1 MCNKIA
7 NTSKTLK
14 RICGYNPPQCLVFL
28 SVPPDAIVRQLRVRP
43 CPHITNTYHGEPSPY
58 LFNAPV
64 VTLSLAVLLVF
75 IEPEPAED
83 FRVFTQTCR
92 IVNTRRLLH
101 SLSVALCFASLLRR
115 EDIIALHYKHHE
127 QS

>member
-28 SVPPDAIVRQLRVRP
+28 SVPPDVIVRHLRVRP

-58 LFNAPV
+58 LLNAPV

-83 FRVFTQTCR
+83 FRIFAQTCR
-92 IVNTRRLLH
+92 IVNSRRLSH
-101 SLSVALCFASLLRR
+101 SLSPGNFFPDLLAHGAPSGIAIFA
-115 EDIIALHYKHHE
+115 
-127 QS
+127 